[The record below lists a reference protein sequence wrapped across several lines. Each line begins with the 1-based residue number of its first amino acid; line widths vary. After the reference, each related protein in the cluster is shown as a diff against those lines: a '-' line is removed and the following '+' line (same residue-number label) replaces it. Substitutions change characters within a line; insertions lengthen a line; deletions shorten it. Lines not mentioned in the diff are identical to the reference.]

1 MYNLEQKIIDAF
13 NSDSREIYVKA
24 VFNNDFTVDGEYIK
38 SFTINNS
45 IGGTEAL
52 TLGNA
57 YSNRLELNM
66 FVPEDFTGLSKSKI
80 EIYAGIMINNEVS
93 YVPLGVFFAEEVKST
108 DNFKSVKITAYDAML
123 KINELG
129 NTYKCSNTSANITPI
144 NIIKDIA
151 KQAGVTVNI
160 GDSVDTITD
169 KNIQKA
175 VGIHYGSDGSV
186 QESLSSVGVK
196 ELIALP
202 QGSSSITIKFT
213 GDNLYELQY
222 GDFNVIYYTDAKG
235 ENVHSYE
242 TFDSMTFSDVFD
254 TDDNGVLSQWV
265 EGTITRPSYNGTLY
279 MGFSFNSS
287 SFDELP
293 ELKFE
298 TEFTY
303 PQINYVNNSAI
314 PNPNSVDFSARTML
328 GYMAGLLGCNAVINR
343 SGELTLKR
351 FSVNALTN
359 ISADEQYM
367 NGYEQTLETPLTID
381 YLTTG
386 TEPNS
391 EGEGGVITVGQGSYG
406 FNFENPY
413 ITNSVKALNI
423 LNMYK
428 GLQIMPC
435 KIKYRGNPC
444 FDCGDIIKAEDR
456 NGTYQNVLILSQS
469 LSVSGG
475 FSSTIDCT
483 LKTDVKSDFISTPS
497 TKKLAQRFT
506 DFERAYQDIISKLV
520 GVSGGYVKDVYDTQG
535 NRRAIAICENDI
547 AVKWDSTYEKVVVEN
562 SSDSG
567 EAMWVWSYGG
577 LSYTGNG
584 GYTYTVAINMDGQIY
599 AEQIIGKLGKVV
611 ELEAEKGTIAGWN
624 IGEDALYKDFG
635 NYRAYIQNPTSKESW
650 IFSVQEKKDDGGYY
664 GNFYVTTEGKVW
676 VKDDLRLGAKLTD
689 DDGDTIINVYDKFV
703 FGHGAWNKNYETYY
717 EGGSSFYL
725 RYGQG
730 GQIAIQDGT
739 SDIFEINRNWKVNGV
754 SMPTIHSHSDF
765 LLSAPDGK
773 AIFLGASGGIY
784 LQDEVK
790 CSDSIFLNLRCT
802 SDGVAPI
809 GVDKYGK
816 ICGTSS
822 SERYKENITVELDA
836 ELNPHRLYDLPV
848 VQYNYKDEFKN
859 IELVSGTQI
868 GITAENVEK
877 YYPNALIRNKDGQ
890 AESWQDRIMI
900 PAMLKLIQEQKAQI
914 DSLAKRVEVLEKRQN

>member
-13 NSDSREIYVKA
+13 NSGSREIYVKA
-24 VFNNDFTVDGEYIK
+24 VFNNDYTVDGEYIK
-38 SFTINNS
+38 SLTINNS

-129 NTYKCSNTSANITPI
+129 NTYKCSNTSANITPV

-151 KQAGVTVNI
+151 KQAGVSVNI
-160 GDSVDTITD
+160 GNSVDTITD

-175 VGIHYGSDGSV
+175 VGVHYGSDGSV

-196 ELIALP
+196 ELIVLP
-202 QGSSSITIKFT
+202 QGSSSVNIKFT
-213 GDNLYELQY
+213 GDRLYELQY
-222 GDFNVIYYTDAKG
+222 TDFNVVYYKDAEGK
-235 ENVHSYE
+235 NVHSYK
-242 TFDSMTFSDVFD
+242 TYDGMTFTDAFD
-254 TDDNGVLSQWV
+254 IDDNGVSSQWM
-265 EGTITRPSYNGTLY
+265 EGTIASPSYSGTLY
-279 MGFSFNSS
+279 MGFHFNSS

-293 ELKFE
+293 DLQFE
-298 TEFTY
+298 TEFSY

>member
-1 MYNLEQKIIDAF
+1 
-13 NSDSREIYVKA
+13 
-24 VFNNDFTVDGEYIK
+24 
-38 SFTINNS
+38 
-45 IGGTEAL
+45 
-52 TLGNA
+52 
-57 YSNRLELNM
+57 
-66 FVPEDFTGLSKSKI
+66 
-80 EIYAGIMINNEVS
+80 
-93 YVPLGVFFAEEVKST
+93 
-108 DNFKSVKITAYDAML
+108 
-123 KINELG
+123 
-129 NTYKCSNTSANITPI
+129 
-144 NIIKDIA
+144 
-151 KQAGVTVNI
+151 
-160 GDSVDTITD
+160 
-169 KNIQKA
+169 
-175 VGIHYGSDGSV
+175 
-186 QESLSSVGVK
+186 
-196 ELIALP
+196 
-202 QGSSSITIKFT
+202 
-213 GDNLYELQY
+213 
-222 GDFNVIYYTDAKG
+222 
-235 ENVHSYE
+235 
-242 TFDSMTFSDVFD
+242 MT
-254 TDDNGVLSQWV
+254 
-265 EGTITRPSYNGTLY
+265 
-279 MGFSFNSS
+279 
-287 SFDELP
+287 
-293 ELKFE
+293 K
-298 TEFTY
+298 
-303 PQINYVNNSAI
+303 
-314 PNPNSVDFSARTML
+314 
-328 GYMAGLLGCNAVINR
+328 
-343 SGELTLKR
+343 
-351 FSVNALTN
+351 
-359 ISADEQYM
+359 
-367 NGYEQTLETPLTID
+367 
-381 YLTTG
+381 
-386 TEPNS
+386 
-391 EGEGGVITVGQGSYG
+391 
-406 FNFENPY
+406 
-413 ITNSVKALNI
+413 
-423 LNMYK
+423 
-428 GLQIMPC
+428 
-435 KIKYRGNPC
+435 
-444 FDCGDIIKAEDR
+444 
-456 NGTYQNVLILSQS
+456 
-469 LSVSGG
+469 
-475 FSSTIDCT
+475 
-483 LKTDVKSDFISTPS
+483 TPS
-497 TKKLAQRFT
+497 KPLPMQSEPRTAVQNSTSSPICL
-506 DFERAYQDIISKLV
+506 
-520 GVSGGYVKDVYDTQG
+520 
-535 NRRAIAICENDI
+535 RRLRIF
-547 AVKWDSTYEKVVVEN
+547 
-562 SSDSG
+562 
-567 EAMWVWSYGG
+567 
-577 LSYTGNG
+577 NG